1 MGKCLT
7 IVGRLSHSK
16 ILPHI
21 WGRGKIL
28 PFKGRGKMLVAKN
41 SHNIKSGRVPV
52 LPRRRLPKGVLF
64 LGQGKRDE
72 QVLVLVSRKGGRL
85 TSLQLALRVKVK

>member
-28 PFKGRGKMLVAKN
+28 PFKGRGKMLVAKD
-41 SHNIKSGRVPV
+41 SHNIKSNRIPI

-64 LGQGKRDE
+64 LGRDRRGE
-72 QVLVLVSRKGGRL
+72 KV
-85 TSLQLALRVKVK
+85 LALASRLGG